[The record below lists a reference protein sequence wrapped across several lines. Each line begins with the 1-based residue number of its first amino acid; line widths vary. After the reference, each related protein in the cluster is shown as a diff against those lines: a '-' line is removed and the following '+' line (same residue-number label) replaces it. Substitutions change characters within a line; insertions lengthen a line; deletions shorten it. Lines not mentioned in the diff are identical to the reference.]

1 MSDAL
6 TQGLACVTYAVLL
19 CAAVG
24 AIGWLKA
31 TERRG

>member
-6 TQGLACVTYAVLL
+6 TQGLACVTYAVALL
-19 CAAVG
+19 ASLG
-24 AIGWLKA
+24 ALGWLKA